1 VPAEMELGSWL
12 PALGVVGL
20 VVAVAALVVVL
31 WVGRSTRIAAER
43 SVARMAEDQAETL
56 RWVSGQLTQSL
67 DRFHTQLGDFGR
79 QVSDA
84 QTSSSD
90 AVRRGVAEQLQAL
103 GTTVNTQLERSHKT
117 LGENLAGATDVFGK
131 LHRRLGEV
139 AEIAVRIEQ
148 VAGSVEELGKIL
160 RVPKLRGLMGEQTL
174 EAMLRQVLP
183 DRFWSVQHRF
193 EDGRTVDAVVHLGDR
208 LIPIDAKFPLE
219 AYQRMAAAEDD
230 DSRKTARREFTRS
243 VKTRID
249 EIASRYIRPG
259 EGTVEFGLM
268 FVPAEGVFGE
278 VIGGGTDPAA
288 DNLLDYALERRV
300 MPVSPATIFAY
311 LSVIASGLRGFAVES
326 RAAEIVKGLAGAEQ
340 ELARLREDLTVL
352 GKHLLNASQRYGEVE
367 RRLAR
372 VEDKLG
378 RAVHAGEDALSD

>member
-1 VPAEMELGSWL
+1 V
-12 PALGVVGL
+12 
-20 VVAVAALVVVL
+20 
-31 WVGRSTRIAAER
+31 T
-43 SVARMAEDQAETL
+43 
-56 RWVSGQLTQSL
+56 GQLTQSL

-79 QVSDA
+79 QLADA
-84 QTSSSD
+84 QASSSD

-103 GTTVNTQLERSHKT
+103 GTTVNSQLERSHKT

-174 EAMLRQVLP
+174 EVMLRQVLP
-183 DRFWSVQHRF
+183 ERFWATQHRF
-193 EDGRTVDAVVHLGDR
+193 DDGRTVDAVVRLGDR
-208 LIPIDAKFPLE
+208 VIPIDAKFPLE
-219 AYQRMAAAEDD
+219 SYQRMAAAADD
-230 DSRKTARREFTRS
+230 EARKSARREFVRS

-249 EIASRYIRPG
+249 EIAGRYIRPG
-259 EGTVEFGLM
+259 EGTVDFGLM

-278 VIGGGTDPAA
+278 VVGGGEDPGAES
-288 DNLLDYALERRV
+288 LLDYALERRV
-300 MPVSPATIFAY
+300 LPVSPATIFAY
-311 LSVIASGLRGFAVES
+311 LSVIASGLRGFTVES
-326 RAAEIVKGLAGAEQ
+326 RAAEIVTGLAAAEQ
-340 ELARLREDLTVL
+340 EVARLREELTVL

-372 VEDKLG
+372 VEDKLE
-378 RAVHAGEDALSD
+378 RAVHAGEEAQSD

>member
-1 VPAEMELGSWL
+1 MDVGSLL
-12 PALGVVGL
+12 PLVGVVAL
-20 VVAVAALVVVL
+20 VVAALVLVAVL
-31 WVGRSTRIAAER
+31 WLGRSTREAAER

-79 QVSDA
+79 QLADA
-84 QTSSSD
+84 QSSSSD
-90 AVRRGVAEQLQAL
+90 AVRRGVVEQLQAL

-148 VAGSVEELGKIL
+148 VAGSVEELGRIL

-183 DRFWSVQHRF
+183 ERFWSTQHRF
-193 EDGRTVDAVVHLGDR
+193 EDGRIVDAVVRLGDR

-219 AYQRMAAAEDD
+219 SYQRLAAAEEDET
-230 DSRKTARREFTRS
+230 RKAARRDFVRS

-249 EIASRYIRPG
+249 EIAGRYVRPG
-259 EGTVEFGLM
+259 EGTVDFGLM

-278 VIGGGTDPAA
+278 VVGGGEDPGAES
-288 DNLLDYALERRV
+288 LLDYALERHV
-300 MPVSPATIFAY
+300 LPVSPATIFAY

-326 RAAEIVKGLAGAEQ
+326 RAAEIVRGLAAAEQ
-340 ELARLREDLTVL
+340 EVARLREELTVL
-352 GKHLLNASQRYGEVE
+352 GKHLVNASQRYGEVE

-372 VEDKLG
+372 VEDRLVQ
-378 RAVHAGEDALSD
+378 AVHAGEEAQTE